1 MERMRR
7 VIAALMVAA
16 LIGCA
21 APPPPPPQM
30 SAEEREE
37 FRQEMLADMEKV
49 ETFLQKTRRGINLT
63 EITLGWFTM
72 ILLNE
77 LSAHDAGLHAHILHD
92 DGTAES
98 YLRRDFRA
106 NPEREIATLG
116 QMAFLGEADIRLAAR
131 EALVCLT
138 TIPNPKTSEAEQREA
153 RTELAAALL
162 KLKRHL
168 GRIAAAHLPPEAELP
183 GTSN

>member
-1 MERMRR
+1 MDVMRR

-16 LIGCA
+16 VIGCA
-21 APPPPPPQM
+21 APPSPPPQM

-37 FRQEMLADMEKV
+37 FRQEMLADMDKV

-63 EITLGWFTM
+63 EITLGWFAM

-92 DGTAES
+92 DATTES
-98 YLRRDFRA
+98 YLRNDFRT
-106 NPEREIATLG
+106 NPEREIATLN
-116 QMAFLGEADIRLAAR
+116 QLAFQGEANIRLAAR
-131 EALVCLT
+131 EALVVLT
-138 TIPNPKTSEAEQREA
+138 TIPNPKSSEAEQQEA

-168 GRIAAAHLPPEAELP
+168 GRIAADHLPPEAELP